1 MAELHYNDFQK
12 NIRIIQQTGTP
23 KNIDLENINQILLI
37 LPKKISNNIWKNI
50 PQGENLKALI
60 MNRSSGGLPTI
71 STRLKNKKQTALH
84 IGKFDP
90 KKEAHESLTSARK
103 MIQATSNEKSGI
115 IAIWILGFD
124 ENDQESIARA
134 MISAAL
140 AAKFM
145 MPEYKSNPS
154 KEKINS
160 IKLIGMNKKIN
171 LEREIAE
178 SHGNNIARWLTAL
191 PANKLDALNYIN
203 LLSKLSNDLNWELTV
218 HKTEELKTMGAGAFL
233 AVSQGNEDDSAAIV
247 RIKFKPHN
255 KEAKKTLSLVGKGI
269 IFDTGGSNLKPFNS
283 MLDMHIDMGGSAVAL
298 GTLLAITKLNLP
310 IEVDCWL
317 AITENRTGPKAYK
330 SQDVITAANGKTI
343 QTIHTDAEGRMVLA
357 DALFFAAK
365 EKPDFIIDYAT
376 LTGAC
381 MNAVTTRYS
390 GAFTN
395 HPDLHQ
401 AIKKSG
407 TESGE
412 RVWPFPIGKEFMSEL
427 ASETADIKQ
436 CSPGGGGDHILAA
449 CFLNEFVDPLIPWI
463 HIDLS
468 AATNK
473 GGLAHI
479 PTKITGFG
487 VRFSLNLI
495 IERDILNTKS

>member
-103 MIQATSNEKSGI
+103 MIEATSNEKSGI

-160 IKLIGMNKKIN
+160 IKLSSKRRTYKI
-171 LEREIAE
+171 
-178 SHGNNIARWLTAL
+178 
-191 PANKLDALNYIN
+191 
-203 LLSKLSNDLNWELTV
+203 
-218 HKTEELKTMGAGAFL
+218 
-233 AVSQGNEDDSAAIV
+233 
-247 RIKFKPHN
+247 
-255 KEAKKTLSLVGKGI
+255 
-269 IFDTGGSNLKPFNS
+269 
-283 MLDMHIDMGGSAVAL
+283 
-298 GTLLAITKLNLP
+298 
-310 IEVDCWL
+310 
-317 AITENRTGPKAYK
+317 
-330 SQDVITAANGKTI
+330 
-343 QTIHTDAEGRMVLA
+343 
-357 DALFFAAK
+357 
-365 EKPDFIIDYAT
+365 
-376 LTGAC
+376 
-381 MNAVTTRYS
+381 
-390 GAFTN
+390 
-395 HPDLHQ
+395 
-401 AIKKSG
+401 
-407 TESGE
+407 
-412 RVWPFPIGKEFMSEL
+412 
-427 ASETADIKQ
+427 
-436 CSPGGGGDHILAA
+436 
-449 CFLNEFVDPLIPWI
+449 
-463 HIDLS
+463 
-468 AATNK
+468 
-473 GGLAHI
+473 
-479 PTKITGFG
+479 
-487 VRFSLNLI
+487 
-495 IERDILNTKS
+495 

>member
-1 MAELHYNDFQK
+1 MTELHYNDFQK

-191 PANKLDALNYIN
+191 PANKLDALNYID

-218 HKTEELKTMGAGAFL
+218 HKTEDLKTMGAGAFL

-298 GTLLAITKLNLP
+298 GTLLTITKLNLP

>member
-1 MAELHYNDFQK
+1 MTELHYNDFQK

-191 PANKLDALNYIN
+191 PANKLDALNYID

-218 HKTEELKTMGAGAFL
+218 HKTEDLKTMGAGAFL

-357 DALFFAAK
+357 DALFFAAE